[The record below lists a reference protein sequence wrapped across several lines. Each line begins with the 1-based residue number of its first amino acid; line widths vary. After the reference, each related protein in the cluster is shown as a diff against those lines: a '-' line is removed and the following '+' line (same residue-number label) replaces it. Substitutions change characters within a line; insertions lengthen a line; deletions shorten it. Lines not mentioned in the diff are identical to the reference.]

1 MKKILAITLTLL
13 ASMTVSAQK
22 TVENSFLSINVP
34 QGWEVYKL
42 DLPGVGCEAV
52 GFNNTGTHL
61 NNIGMVNGYDNKM
74 DPVMFITNQL
84 NICVN
89 IDRTDATVGEIHPA
103 TFLGKDVY
111 AADFQNKVKG
121 NMYKG
126 TIYAFNEG
134 DATIMCFG
142 AYTPGRKSRLPEIW
156 KSIKWKNR
164 VAKKSKFKNLEEE
177 TASYTKSLDSLL
189 KKEPCIADGEQFL
202 GISFVEESRCVV
214 YENKALDFDGNSIP
228 EENKPA
234 FVASVKEKLVQVQK
248 ETVKNSS
255 LFAKWVNAGYKFRYL
270 YYDMNGKLLCDITI
284 HSEELQ

>member
-34 QGWEVYKL
+34 QGWEVHKE
-42 DLPGVGCEAV
+42 DISGVECEAV
-52 GFNNTGTHL
+52 GFNNTGTHIY
-61 NNIGMVNGYDNKM
+61 NVGVVHGFDYKM
-74 DPVMFITNQL
+74 DPVYLIKNQL
-84 NICVN
+84 SSNSNIYL
-89 IDRTDATVGEIHPA
+89 IDATVGEIHPA
-103 TFLGKDVY
+103 TFMGKDVY

-156 KSIKWKNR
+156 KSIKWKKR

-234 FVASVKEKLVQVQK
+234 FVASVKEKLVQTQK

>member
-13 ASMTVSAQK
+13 ACMTVSAQK
-22 TVENSFLSINVP
+22 TVENSYLSINVP
-34 QGWEVYKL
+34 QGWEVHKE
-42 DLPGVGCEAV
+42 DISGVDCEGV
-52 GFNNTGTHL
+52 VFNNTGTHIY
-61 NNIGMVNGYDNKM
+61 NIGVVYGFDYKV
-74 DPVMFITNQL
+74 DPVFLIKNQL
-84 NICVN
+84 ENSGNIFL
-89 IDRTDATVGEIHPA
+89 IGATVGEIHPA
-103 TFLGKDVY
+103 TFMGKDVY

-126 TIYAFNEG
+126 AIYAFNEG

-177 TASYTKSLDSLL
+177 TANYTKSLDSLL
-189 KKEPCIADGEQFL
+189 KKKPYITDGEQFL
-202 GISFVEESRCVV
+202 GISFVEENRCVV
-214 YENKALDFDGNSIP
+214 YENKVLDFDGNSIP

-234 FVASVKEKLVQVQK
+234 FIASAKEKLVQVQK

-270 YYDMNGKLLCDITI
+270 YYDMNGKLLFDITI
-284 HSEELQ
+284 RSEELQ